1 MPTFK
6 YKVPLEGQPDQI
18 VGCEMFSREDL
29 ANIPNQRGGLFF
41 RVVESGVFKDYAVPL
56 VDTTDVRASRIRVK
70 KASGTYAL
78 SKGDYTEG
86 TQWVEKDRA
95 LHLSYHGVA
104 HKELRSPPDASGYNV
119 RVTLYED
126 APDSIFEGAGAGGF
140 KFYRAPSASGSY
152 EVCKGGGMLWNWHS
166 NRTTVFHFYVSDDF
180 YVYGNSINDGYIK
193 VEVLE

>member
-29 ANIPNQRGGLFF
+29 AKIPNVRGGLFT
-41 RVVESGVFKDYAVPL
+41 RVVEKGVFKDYAVPL
-56 VDTTDVRASRIRVK
+56 VDTGDVRASRVSVK
-70 KASGTYAL
+70 NTAGNIYAL
-78 SKGDYTEG
+78 SKGDYADG
-86 TQWVEKDRA
+86 TWVEKARE
-95 LHLSYHGVA
+95 LHLSYHGFA
-104 HKELRSPPDASGYNV
+104 NAIRRSPPDASGYNV

-126 APDSIFEGAGAGGF
+126 APDSVFEGAGAGGF
-140 KFYRAPSASGSY
+140 KFYRAPSASGPY

-166 NRTTVFHFYVSDDF
+166 NRTTVFHFYAPDDF